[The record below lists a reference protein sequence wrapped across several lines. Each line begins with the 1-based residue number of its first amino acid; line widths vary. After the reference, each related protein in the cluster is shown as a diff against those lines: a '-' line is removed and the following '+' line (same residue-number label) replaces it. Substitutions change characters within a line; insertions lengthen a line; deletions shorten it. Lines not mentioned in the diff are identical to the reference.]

1 MVVCIE
7 KWRKYVAVDHYKR
20 GESAEMPSALS
31 ESAFALPRSTTWGS
45 VSSVLIA
52 FYSSLTW
59 LQHMHGYEEL
69 IHVEF
74 DGILSKNWSEAL
86 F

>member
-1 MVVCIE
+1 MHLVTYTSLITDI
-7 KWRKYVAVDHYKR
+7 YLQGDPSKR
-20 GESAEMPSALS
+20 YQFS
-31 ESAFALPRSTTWGS
+31 FNR
-45 VSSVLIA
+45 

-74 DGILSKNWSEAL
+74 DGIWSKNGVKLSFRPAVL
-86 F
+86 AIAGMF

>member
-1 MVVCIE
+1 MWVIFE
-7 KWRKYVAVDHYKR
+7 DQ
-20 GESAEMPSALS
+20 S
-31 ESAFALPRSTTWGS
+31 F
-45 VSSVLIA
+45 SSVLIA

-74 DGILSKNWSEAL
+74 DGIWSKNGVKLSFRPAVL
-86 F
+86 AIAGMF